1 LDFVF
6 KDVSR
11 LDKSNLSQGDVIAK
25 SDAVIHR
32 IGQAHQY
39 YADAPD
45 YTHFMVLTQSCDLVK
60 RQGDFKAPYITIA
73 AAKPFSGTIGQFFEQ
88 QSKNVKG
95 AEFSFHSSSLIGKAK
110 QLIERHVNNTEPEFF
125 FLPKS
130 GHPSIPED
138 IVVFL
143 RLTIA
148 LRKEHYDALAQAKI
162 AELADVFQAKLGWLK
177 GNIYSRVA
185 TPDLEDRGLN
195 AAEVK
200 AGFYDQYIPRDK
212 TVWLSAL
219 QAELLRKIVSNK
231 RRELDRDLS
240 SDEVLKIIEDEI
252 PEDIEIIANNIVDR
266 LKKNKLLEGDE
277 EAEKKFARVISN
289 EPSLKS
295 LVKSLGG

>member
-1 LDFVF
+1 MDFVF

-11 LDKSNLSQGDVIAK
+11 LDTSGLSQGDVIAK
-25 SDAVIHR
+25 TDAVIDR

-45 YTHFMVLTQSCDLVK
+45 YTHFMVLTQSCDLVR
-60 RQGDFKAPYITIA
+60 RQGNFKAPYITIA
-73 AAKPFSGTIGQFFEQ
+73 AAKPFRGTIGEFFDQ
-88 QSKNVKG
+88 KSKVVKG
-95 AEFSFHSSSLIGKAK
+95 AEFSFHSSSLVGKAK

-130 GHPSIPED
+130 GHPNIPED
-138 IVVFL
+138 LVVFL
-143 RLTIA
+143 RLSVA
-148 LRKEHYDALAQAKI
+148 LRKEHYDALAEAKI

-185 TPDLEDRGLN
+185 TPDFEDRGLN
-195 AAEVK
+195 AAEIK
-200 AGFYDQYIPRDK
+200 SGFYEQYIPKDT

-219 QAELLRKIVSNK
+219 QAELLRKIVNE
-231 RRELDRDLS
+231 RRKEIERDLS
-240 SDEVLKIIEDEI
+240 SEEVLEIIESEI
-252 PEDIEIIANNIVDR
+252 PEDIQIIANNIVER
-266 LKKNKLLEGDE
+266 LKKNKLLEGDH